1 MSGLNPEQQAA
12 VEHIGSPLLVLAGAG
27 SGKTRVITQKIA
39 WLIRNAN
46 ISAKN
51 IAAITFTNKASR
63 EMKERASQL
72 LSKEEAR
79 GLTVATFHNL
89 GLNIIRR
96 EYKAL
101 GYKPGFSILDAQDT
115 STIIKDLMLRDEDSP
130 EPDDDFRWIIS
141 RWKND
146 FISPTK
152 AFEQAMGAEVIISPV
167 LAHFID
173 RDMDLVIAQANAA
186 MFQTYM
192 FHINGLG
199 AGGNGRSL
207 VVSPSGRILHQAS
220 VEEELIPI
228 EVDFKKVRRQ
238 RERGLRN
245 MGQPMKSFR
254 DRPVDFPVYDR
265 ENFDATYLNSLGELK
280 LPVRGE

>member
-1 MSGLNPEQQAA
+1 MINP
-12 VEHIGSPLLVLAGAG
+12 AGEIV
-27 SGKTRVITQKIA
+27 TRYRKMFP
-39 WLIRNAN
+39 
-46 ISAKN
+46 
-51 IAAITFTNKASR
+51 FTPYEKGVTPGTEFCVFDVPDVGR
-63 EMKERASQL
+63 I
-72 LSKEEAR
+72 
-79 GLTVATFHNL
+79 
-89 GLNIIRR
+89 GLNIC
-96 EYKAL
+96 YDVW
-101 GYKPGFSILDAQDT
+101 F
-115 STIIKDLMLRDEDSP
+115 P
-130 EPDDDFRWIIS
+130 EINR
-141 RWKND
+141 
-146 FISPTK
+146 TLTT
-152 AFEQAMGAEVIISPV
+152 MGAEVIISPV

-173 RDMDLVIAQANAA
+173 RDMDLVIAQASAA

-265 ENFDATYLNSLGELK
+265 ENFDTTYLNGLGELK
-280 LPVRGE
+280 LPIRGE

>member
-1 MSGLNPEQQAA
+1 MSNLAIAGIQTHITTQNNIEHLKQKVELLMYIYPWTQMVVFSELAA
-12 VEHIGSPLLVLAGAG
+12 
-27 SGKTRVITQKIA
+27 SGPIHATAEEMGGPYETACQEIA
-39 WLIRNAN
+39 LKHGVWLIPGSYFEKQGELVYNTAPVINPAGEIVTRYR
-46 ISAKN
+46 KMFP
-51 IAAITFTNKASR
+51 FTPYEKGVTPGTEFCVFDVPDVGR
-63 EMKERASQL
+63 I
-72 LSKEEAR
+72 
-79 GLTVATFHNL
+79 
-89 GLNIIRR
+89 GLNIC
-96 EYKAL
+96 YDVW
-101 GYKPGFSILDAQDT
+101 F
-115 STIIKDLMLRDEDSP
+115 P
-130 EPDDDFRWIIS
+130 EINR
-141 RWKND
+141 
-146 FISPTK
+146 TLTT
-152 AFEQAMGAEVIISPV
+152 MGAEVIISPV